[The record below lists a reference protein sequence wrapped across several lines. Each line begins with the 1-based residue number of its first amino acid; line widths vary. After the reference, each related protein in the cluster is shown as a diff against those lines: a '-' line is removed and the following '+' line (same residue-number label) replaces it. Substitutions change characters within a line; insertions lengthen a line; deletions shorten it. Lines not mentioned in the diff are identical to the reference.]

1 MFGCIIIFVLSLCE
15 IFVSGDHVL
24 EVQDMHTISKYSCQ
38 DSWILWLFVDLHE
51 GFFKDLSRQQ
61 SV

>member
-1 MFGCIIIFVLSLCE
+1 MSLCE

-24 EVQDMHTISKYSCQ
+24 GVENMHTISKYSC
-38 DSWILWLFVDLHE
+38 LWLFVDLHE

-61 SV
+61 SGRVNIHVLRVNLTW